1 MTQVCQKVREKSKTT
16 SMNKKQ
22 SCIFV
27 KRMLAISVST
37 ITYMRNMFPEA
48 AFVDKKLEDLS
59 VKILSKENHGEA
71 ATVVEWMQ
79 GVYNAIEKEYLQT
92 MILAI
97 VSDPND
103 PMSVL
108 ETYTFGFTYTNG
120 QIHTSIKNDQKN
132 NITQNIP
139 TTEESTHSA
148 RKLIRNLIILTHNM
162 TNLPQNVF
170 MTLRLLYYDEQTPE
184 DYQPPGF
191 VAAEKK
197 DVLNNVTDKV
207 RIKVGNLNTPYYSFK
222 LRANT
227 SKEQYMDAS
236 ETKTESSVP
245 SVSTNDEIPESKNS
259 CTKNDGKNKKLDEK
273 QSLWKKTL
281 EMLFDMERISLS
293 ALTKKLK
300 CTRQVASE
308 VFKRLQSEKVISRGG
323 QRSLSIVN
331 SEILSDVYEEE
342 FGNSPKSMESGNMN
356 VKMENDVEKM
366 ETELFLEQ
374 EKEAIQEKPKETK
387 KRKLNGLG
395 ISDRKRCNDSGLG
408 TSVYDFEGFE
418 HDSQEIDIGP
428 KAKISKHKDVKKV

>member
-103 PMSVL
+103 PMSVI

-120 QIHTSIKNDQKN
+120 QVHTSIKNDQKKT
-132 NITQNIP
+132 TQNIP

-236 ETKTESSVP
+236 QAKTEVP
-245 SVSTNDEIPESKNS
+245 SESTNDETPVSKNGS
-259 CTKNDGKNKKLDEK
+259 TKSVSEERKLDEK
-273 QSLWKKTL
+273 DLLWKKTL

-300 CTRQVASE
+300 CTRKVATE
-308 VFKRLQSEKVISRGG
+308 VFKRLQSEKIISRGG
-323 QRSLSIVN
+323 QRSNSIVN

-342 FGNSPKSMESGNMN
+342 FGNSPEPMESEN
-356 VKMENDVEKM
+356 VNSQMENDIEKM
-366 ETELFLEQ
+366 ETELLLEHD
-374 EKEAIQEKPKETK
+374 KEALKEKSKETK
-387 KRKLNGLG
+387 KRKLNSLG

-408 TSVYDFEGFE
+408 TSVYDFGGFE
-418 HDSQEIDIGP
+418 NDSQEIEIGP
-428 KAKISKHKDVKKV
+428 KAKISKHKDVKRA